1 MLYVYYYVCIICIY
15 LFIIMY
21 LSLSL
26 RLYPISMGFNGSIMD
41 GQVAGNQ
48 KDNGK
53 HGKTI
58 ENNRTTK
65 ALLLRV
71 FVVLKKTRFHENHE
85 THHLFAAS

>member
-1 MLYVYYYVCIICIY
+1 MYIIMCVICIY

>member
-1 MLYVYYYVCIICIY
+1 
-15 LFIIMY
+15 MY

-41 GQVAGNQ
+41 GQDAGNQ

-58 ENNRTTK
+58 DNNRTTK